1 MQNLYFCTFNELN
14 SIFYTNTF
22 SDEMNLGIY
31 IVLAIFALLMFF
43 FAMIVKIAPENEI
56 YSDID
61 IEEWSCPNCGFQVQV
76 GNLCIYCD
84 TYKE

>member
-14 SIFYTNTF
+14 SIFYANTF
-22 SDEMNLGIY
+22 NDKMNLGIY

-43 FAMIVKIAPENEI
+43 FAMIVKTASENEI

-61 IEEWSCPNCGFQVQV
+61 TEEWSCPNCSFQVQV

>member
-1 MQNLYFCTFNELN
+1 MGRSGQ
-14 SIFYTNTF
+14 
-22 SDEMNLGIY
+22 
-31 IVLAIFALLMFF
+31 VLAIFALLMFF
-43 FAMIVKIAPENEI
+43 FAMIVKTASENEI

-61 IEEWSCPNCGFQVQV
+61 TEEWSCPNCGFKVQV